1 MVSVEYKMFGKT
13 GDEKGDPA
21 QPEELQFQDRSS
33 RTLFFCNSAT
43 YKLDDV
49 FTCMHLADAFIQS
62 NLQVFRLY
70 IFCQYVCSLGIEPTT
85 FALLTQCS
93 NH

>member
-1 MVSVEYKMFGKT
+1 MFGKT
-13 GDEKGDPA
+13 GDEKGVPA

-70 IFCQYVCSLGIEPTT
+70 IFLSVCVFPG
-85 FALLTQCS
+85 
-93 NH
+93 N